1 VIVRAILITLLASVT
16 VPAMAGCGEKDEPA
30 PAAPSGDQAGAVAGG
45 GGGEVGGGGGA
56 GAAGGGGDADEVPTG
71 GGGGGQGPTDR
82 QEIERN
88 LASVVSGGDPEL
100 VCDELATERFIR
112 SAYGN
117 LQGCRDAVVAQRT
130 VDVRVVGVTIDGSRA
145 RATAIPLAGPS
156 EGDRLKAELVLEAA
170 VWRVDALRS
179 NAPVGP

>member
-16 VPAMAGCGEKDEPA
+16 VPAIVGCGEKDEPA
-30 PAAPSGDQAGAVAGG
+30 PAAPGGDQADAVAGG

-56 GAAGGGGDADEVPTG
+56 GGGGDGDEAPTG
-71 GGGGGQGPTDR
+71 GGRGGQGPTDR

-130 VDVRVVGVTIDGSRA
+130 VDVRVVEVAIDGSSA

-156 EGDRLKAELVLEAA
+156 EGDRLKAELVLEAG